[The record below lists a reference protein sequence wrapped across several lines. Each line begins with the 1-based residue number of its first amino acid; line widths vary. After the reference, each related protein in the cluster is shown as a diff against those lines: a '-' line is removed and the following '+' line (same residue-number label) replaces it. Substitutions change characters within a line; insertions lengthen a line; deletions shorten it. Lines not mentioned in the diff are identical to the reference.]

1 MSLRAFFRYQFY
13 EQMRRLH
20 WAMPVLVGILLGYW
34 AIHVMQALEPAPG
47 SVLQGSA
54 LEAFLWAFGKPEIVY
69 FIATALWIYL
79 VSGLA
84 PENSY
89 GQYILLKVASRK
101 TWWSGKVLCLLISV
115 VIYCLLLFGSFF
127 LVTAVQLPVSLSWTE
142 VGLNNFGIP
151 LGYVLKNGSPLNGVV
166 QIITFLLVG
175 WFSMGLLMMTVNQVT
190 QARWPGFL
198 SGAFILIIA
207 NLGSITGGPIGGQ
220 GIESYFMIQNHL
232 EYTPLWSPVRVIPVF
247 YSWVF
252 WGVWIAVC
260 LAVGYTIV
268 NRHDFK
274 SLER

>member
-13 EQMRRLH
+13 DQMRRLR
-20 WAMPVLVGILLGYW
+20 WVMPILVGILLGYW
-34 AIHVMQALEPAPG
+34 ATHVIQALEPVPG
-47 SVLQGSA
+47 VESHGNI

-69 FIATALWIYL
+69 FIVTALWIYL

-84 PENSY
+84 PENSF
-89 GQYILLKVASRK
+89 GQNILLKIASRK
-101 TWWSGKVLCLLISV
+101 VWWSGKVLWLLFSV
-115 VIYCLLLFGSFF
+115 VVYCLLLFGSFF
-127 LVTAVQLPVSLSWTE
+127 LVAMIQLPVSLSWSE

-151 LGYVLKNGSPLNGVV
+151 LGYVLKNGSPLEGVF
-166 QIITFLLVG
+166 QIITFLWVG
-175 WFSMGLLMMTVNQVT
+175 WFSIGLLMMTVNQIT
-190 QARWPGFL
+190 QTRWLGFL
-198 SGAFILIIA
+198 TGAFILLIA

-220 GIESYFMIQNHL
+220 GIESYFLIQNHL
-232 EYTPLWSPVRVIPVF
+232 EYTPLWSPARVIPVF

-260 LAVGYTIV
+260 LVVGYTIV